1 MNSKSFKQKV
11 LPLCQR
17 IFPMAARMLK
27 DEEEARDAVQEIM
40 IKLWK
45 HRKQLARHPNVA
57 GFVFLT
63 ARNYCLDQLRKKD
76 IAEADRAYL
85 ELIADVYDDQ
95 GINDF
100 KELTEIVLKIIEALP
115 ENHREVIQLRDLD
128 GFEFEEIA
136 AITKL
141 KIEHIRVL
149 LSRARIQVRI
159 ELEKIYSYEPRRIK

>member
-1 MNSKSFKQKV
+1 MNSKAFKNRI
-11 LPLCQR
+11 LPLSQR
-17 IFPMAARMLK
+17 IFPMAARMLT

-40 IKLWK
+40 IKLWNK
-45 HRKQLARHPNVA
+45 RKELGNHPNIP
-57 GFVFLT
+57 GFVFLL
-63 ARNYCLDQLRKKD
+63 ARNYCLDQLRKRN
-76 IAEADRAYL
+76 IAEANKAYQ
-85 ELIADVYDDQ
+85 ELIADVYEDQ

-100 KELTEIVLKIIEALP
+100 KELSKIVLQIIETLP
-115 ENHREVIQLRDLD
+115 ENQKEVMQLRDLD

-159 ELEKIYSYEPRRIK
+159 ELEKIYSYEPRRK